1 MNSELFK
8 TLLFLAA
15 AGVAVTLAAWVEPG
29 VYKAEVFEDL
39 GQPFFPRFTDVNQ
52 VRAIEIVDY
61 DEADATARPL
71 KVELRHGRWVIASH
85 YDYPAEARER
95 LAQTTASLLDLKRE
109 QVVSDRW
116 EEHATYGV
124 IDPLDSKNPSL
135 QGRGKRLT
143 LRDAGG
149 LALAELVLG
158 SPVKDRQGYRYVRV
172 PGEKRTYAVNIDS
185 DPSANFADWVETNL
199 LRLNSSDI
207 RKITVTTY
215 VLDEQAGRLSNLE
228 RVTYTREGERW
239 TSDPPG
245 RAGRAPSIATA
256 LASLRI
262 AGVRPK
268 PETLADMLRKR
279 QLMLTLESVMA
290 MRQRGYLITPD
301 GRILATAG
309 DMIVD
314 TARGVQYIL
323 RFGEVVS
330 GASATATAPA
340 ADGAAVKQSED
351 RYLFVSATARDQ
363 DAKALATSL
372 DARFADWF
380 YIVSGPDFQRLR
392 GR

>member
-1 MNSELFK
+1 MKSELLK
-8 TLLFLAA
+8 TGLFVAA
-15 AGVAVTLAAWVEPG
+15 AGVALAVAAWVEPG
-29 VYKAEVFEDL
+29 AYKAEVFDDV
-39 GQPFFPRFTDVNQ
+39 GQPFFPRFTDVND
-52 VRAIEIVDY
+52 VRAIEVVDY
-61 DEADATARPL
+61 DEAEATARPL
-71 KVELRHGRWVIASH
+71 KVEMRRGRWVIASH
-85 YDYPAEARER
+85 YDYPAEARDR
-95 LAQTTASLLDLKRE
+95 LAQTAASLLDLKRE
-109 QVVSDRW
+109 QVVSDQW
-116 EEHATYGV
+116 EEHGAYGV

-135 QGRGKRLT
+135 QGRGKRVT

-158 SPVKDRQGYRYVRV
+158 SPVKDKAGYRYVRV
-172 PGEKRTYAVNIDS
+172 PGEKRTYAVRIDS
-185 DPSANFADWVETNL
+185 DPSANFGDWVEANL
-199 LRLNSSDI
+199 LRLSSSDI

-215 VLDEQAGRLSNLE
+215 VLDEQMGRLSNLE
-228 RVTYTREGERW
+228 RVTYTREGDRW

-245 RAGRAPSIATA
+245 RAGRAPAIASA

-309 DMIVD
+309 DMIVE
-314 TARGVQYIL
+314 TARGVQFIL

-330 GASATATAPA
+330 GVSATAA
-340 ADGAAVKQSED
+340 AEGAGGAAVKQSED
-351 RYLFVSATARDQ
+351 RYLFVSASAREE
-363 DAKALATSL
+363 DAKALAASL

-380 YIVSGPDFQRLR
+380 YIISGSDFQRLR